1 MSNFAISVQ
10 GVAKD
15 FPVGD
20 DQIRV
25 LHDVNVDVNAGELT
39 YLVGESGSG
48 KTTLISIIAGILYP
62 TEGRVQVFDTEIYDL
77 SDNDLVRFRLANI
90 GFIFQQYNLLPTLTA
105 AENAAIPLIADGMK
119 RSEAVERARD
129 LLEKLNIANQAD
141 KFPRQLSGGQQQRVA
156 IARALVHEPRLIV
169 CDEPTAALD
178 AKSGRRVM
186 DLLREVALAAER
198 AVIIVTHDNRIF
210 DLADRILAME
220 DGRITQDGRDK
231 AILMQ
236 QETQ

>member
-1 MSNFAISVQ
+1 VNGTAISVRK
-10 GVAKD
+10 VSKD
-15 FPVGD
+15 FAVGD
-20 DQIRV
+20 SSIRV
-25 LHDVNVDVNAGELT
+25 LHDISVDVQAGELT

-62 TEGRVQVFDTEIYDL
+62 TVGDVSVFDTPIYGL

-105 AENAAIPLIADGMK
+105 AENAAIPLIAGGMQ
-119 RSEAVERARD
+119 RAEAVERARV
-129 LLEKLNIANQAD
+129 LLEKLNIADQSD
-141 KFPRQLSGGQQQRVA
+141 KYPRQLSGGQQQRVA

-220 DGRITQDGRDK
+220 DGRITRDGRDTS
-231 AILMQ
+231 ILQ
-236 QETQ
+236 HQEAQ